1 MDLSDL
7 RGCRNS
13 TTHTPPL
20 LCRFEKREHHSTSK
34 CFAVFLLMRALFI
47 IDVRSRELYQS
58 TAVWGEQVSV
68 PCRLPCPTLTTRM
81 SRFLAAWHKLF
92 SGEYHRALC
101 ETCSAFRVMLSA
113 ACAMFWMLGDSPF
126 ATRNSPLLRNCC
138 RTPRLLFCAAYMPH
152 VAFARLMV
160 LFAAA
165 ATAICCCQN
174 MQ

>member
-1 MDLSDL
+1 MCAANKWTSQT
-7 RGCRNS
+7 CVAAA
-13 TTHTPPL
+13 TAPHTHRPL

-92 SGEYHRALC
+92 SGEYHRTLYLIALC
-101 ETCSAFRVMLSA
+101 EPCSACRVMLSA

-126 ATRNSPLLRNCC
+126 ATRNSPLLPIVVEHRVFYSA
-138 RTPRLLFCAAYMPH
+138 LH
-152 VAFARLMV
+152 
-160 LFAAA
+160 
-165 ATAICCCQN
+165 ICP
-174 MQ
+174 M

>member
-1 MDLSDL
+1 MCAANKWTSQT
-7 RGCRNS
+7 CVAAA
-13 TTHTPPL
+13 TAPHTHRPL

-92 SGEYHRALC
+92 SGEYHRTLC

-126 ATRNSPLLRNCC
+126 ATRNSPLLPIVVEHRVFYSA
-138 RTPRLLFCAAYMPH
+138 LH
-152 VAFARLMV
+152 
-160 LFAAA
+160 
-165 ATAICCCQN
+165 ICP
-174 MQ
+174 M